1 METRVSRVKNVTG
14 NGTWESNHG
23 LLYSFI
29 YEMEDGSIFKAN
41 HKTQNPL
48 DLGQE
53 AEYTITKQ
61 NAQYGDQGKI
71 KKYNPQYAGKSFNN
85 SPIPQKAENTEDERQ
100 IMIVRQTVLK
110 AYGHAQQFPTT
121 EECYNEINK
130 AVEWVM
136 SGKSSS
142 KIKVTVDSNGNED
155 DNPGSFQDH
164 KDNMDRDNVNDSPF

>member
-1 METRVSRVKNVTG
+1 METRVSIVKNVTG

-29 YEMEDGSIFKAN
+29 YEMEDGAIFKAN

-48 DLGQE
+48 ELGQE

-85 SPIPQKAENTEDERQ
+85 PPTPQKAEITEDDRQ

-130 AVEWVM
+130 AVKWVM
-136 SGKSSS
+136 SGKASY
-142 KIKVTVDSNGNED
+142 D
-155 DNPGSFQDH
+155 DYETLQEH
-164 KDNMDRDNVNDSPF
+164 KDNIDRDNVNDLPF

>member
-29 YEMEDGSIFKAN
+29 YEMEDGAIFKAN
-41 HKTQNPL
+41 HKTQNPFE
-48 DLGQE
+48 LGQE

-71 KKYNPQYAGKSFNN
+71 KKYNPEYAGKSYYN
-85 SPIPQKAENTEDERQ
+85 SQKAKKSEIKEDETQ
-100 IMIVRQTVLK
+100 IIIVRQTVLK
-110 AYGHAQQFPTT
+110 AFSDANHFPI
-121 EECYNEINK
+121 ESDAFNEMNK

-136 SGKSSS
+136 SGKSSKPS
-142 KIKVTVDSNGNED
+142 QMVKQNAED
-155 DNPGSFQDH
+155 NFEIFQEH
-164 KDNMDRDNVNDSPF
+164 KDNMDRDDLNAYANTPF